1 MTATSV
7 INSILNRRPIAK
19 LNDDP
24 EDFRVLTPS
33 QLLGGGFE
41 ESANPAEL
49 LSAAGYRRSFKML
62 TEAVQGW
69 WSQWSAQYLY
79 TLQDRQKWFNK
90 KRSLKKGDL
99 ILMVEPNQPR
109 GDWRKGI
116 IVQTYPDRWGIVR
129 KVQLRTVN
137 GTFFMRD
144 IRKIILLEG
153 ATD

>member
-1 MTATSV
+1 MTALSKSCILNDEDFLTATSV

-62 TEAVQGW
+62 AEAVQG
-69 WSQWSAQYLY
+69 SAVL
-79 TLQDRQKWFNK
+79 
-90 KRSLKKGDL
+90 
-99 ILMVEPNQPR
+99 
-109 GDWRKGI
+109 
-116 IVQTYPDRWGIVR
+116 
-129 KVQLRTVN
+129 
-137 GTFFMRD
+137 
-144 IRKIILLEG
+144 
-153 ATD
+153 